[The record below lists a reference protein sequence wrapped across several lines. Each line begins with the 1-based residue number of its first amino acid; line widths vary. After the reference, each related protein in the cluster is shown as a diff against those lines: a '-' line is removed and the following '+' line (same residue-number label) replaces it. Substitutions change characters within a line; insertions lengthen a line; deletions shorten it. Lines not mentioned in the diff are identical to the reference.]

1 MSTVVVAP
9 DSFKGSASAAAIAAA
24 LAEGWRSVRAAD
36 RIVLA
41 PMADGG
47 EGTLDAFAVAVPG
60 AVRHPVRV
68 DGPDGRPVEAS
79 WLELPYGSAVV
90 ELAETSG
97 IGLLDALAPFDAHT
111 IGFGQAIAA
120 ALDSGATRLLLA
132 IGGSASTDA
141 GAGAL
146 TALGARLLDAEGRPV
161 PPGNRG
167 LASVARVDL
176 SGLRA
181 LPAGGAHILSDVT
194 SPLLGPS
201 GAAAVFGPQKGA
213 SPADVASLEEGLAR
227 FAAAVA
233 AGAGGG
239 GGGSVDDSAARGVGA
254 AVDPATPGVGSL
266 VDPATPGAGAAG
278 GAGYGLL
285 IWGATLSA
293 GAAAVGEAIGLPAS
307 IASADAVLTGE
318 GRFDSQSAAGKVPDY
333 VSALAR
339 AAGVA
344 AYLAAGSIAAEPTA
358 FAASAELAALAG
370 GSAPAIADP
379 LPWAR
384 AAGAAL
390 ARAYTAGH

>member
-9 DSFKGSASAAAIAAA
+9 DSFKGSATAAAIAEA
-24 LAEGWRSVRAAD
+24 LADGWRSVREGD
-36 RIVLA
+36 RVVLA

-47 EGTLDAFAVAVPG
+47 EGTLDAFSVAVPG
-60 AVRHPVRV
+60 AVRHPARV
-68 DGPDGRPVEAS
+68 AGPDGSAVDAS
-79 WLELPYGSAVV
+79 WLELPDGTAVV

-111 IGFGQAIAA
+111 TGFGQAIAA
-120 ALDSGATRLLLA
+120 ALDAGATRLLLA
-132 IGGSASTDA
+132 IGGSASTDG

-146 TALGARLLDAEGRPV
+146 TALGARVLDSAGQPV
-161 PPGNRG
+161 APGNRG

-194 SPLLGPS
+194 SPLLGPA

-213 SPADVASLEEGLAR
+213 SAADVVLLEAGLER
-227 FAAAVA
+227 FVAAVA
-233 AGAGGG
+233 SAGG
-239 GGGSVDDSAARGVGA
+239 
-254 AVDPATPGVGSL
+254 VDPATPGAGAAGGFGRDLRSL

-285 IWGATLSA
+285 LWGGSLSA
-293 GAAAVGEAIGLPAS
+293 GSTAVGEAIGLPEL
-307 IASADAVLTGE
+307 IASADAVVTGE

-333 VSALAR
+333 VSGLAR
-339 AAGVA
+339 TADVPAF
-344 AYLAAGSIAAEPTA
+344 LAAGSIVAEPTA
-358 FAASAELAALAG
+358 FAASAELASLAG
-370 GSAPAIADP
+370 STTAAIAEP
-379 LPWAR
+379 LRWAR

-390 ARAYTAGH
+390 ARAFTAG

>member
-9 DSFKGSASAAAIAAA
+9 DSFKGSASAAAIAGA
-24 LAEGWRSVRAAD
+24 LADGWRSVRAAD

-60 AVRHPVRV
+60 AVRRCVRV
-68 DGPDGRPVEAS
+68 EGPDGRAVDAS
-79 WLELPYGSAVV
+79 WLELPDGSAVV

-97 IGLLDALAPFDAHT
+97 IGLLDALAPLDAHT

-146 TALGARLLDAEGRPV
+146 TALGARLLDAAGRPV
-161 PPGNRG
+161 LPGNRG
-167 LASVARVDL
+167 LAAVARVDL

-194 SPLLGPS
+194 SPLLGPT

-213 SPADVASLEEGLAR
+213 SAAEVASLEEGLAR
-227 FAAAVA
+227 FAAA
-233 AGAGGG
+233 AGA
-239 GGGSVDDSAARGVGA
+239 SVDPGVPGAGSARFTATGA
-254 AVDPATPGVGSL
+254 A

-285 IWGATLSA
+285 LWGATLSA

-318 GRFDSQSAAGKVPDY
+318 GRFDSQSAAGKVPEY
-333 VSALAR
+333 VSGLAR
-339 AAGVA
+339 AAGVP
-344 AYLAAGSIAAEPTA
+344 AYLAAGSIAAEPTG
-358 FAASAELAALAG
+358 FAVSAELAALAG

-390 ARAYTAGH
+390 ARAHTASH

>member
-9 DSFKGSASAAAIAAA
+9 DSFKGSASAAAIAGA
-24 LAEGWRSVRAAD
+24 LAVGWRSVRPAD

-68 DGPDGRPVEAS
+68 EGPDGRAVDAS
-79 WLELPYGSAVV
+79 WLELPDGSAVV

-97 IGLLDALAPFDAHT
+97 IGLLDTLAPLDAHT

-132 IGGSASTDA
+132 IGGSASTDG

-146 TALGARLLDAEGRPV
+146 TALGARLLDEAGRPV

-167 LASVARVDL
+167 LATIARIDL

-213 SPADVASLEEGLAR
+213 SAAEVASLEEGLAR
-227 FAAAVA
+227 FAAAAAA
-233 AGAGGG
+233 AG
-239 GGGSVDDSAARGVGA
+239 SAVA
-254 AVDPATPGVGSL
+254 PG
-266 VDPATPGAGAAG
+266 TPGAGAAG
-278 GAGYGLL
+278 GTGFGLL
-285 IWGATLSA
+285 VWGATLSA
-293 GAAAVGEAIGLPAS
+293 GSAAVGEAIGLPALV
-307 IASADAVLTGE
+307 ATADAVVTGE
-318 GRFDSQSAAGKVPDY
+318 GRFDSQSAAGKVPEY
-333 VSALAR
+333 VAGLA
-339 AAGVA
+339 AAAHVP
-344 AYLAAGSIAAEPTA
+344 AYLAAGSIAAEPAT
-358 FAASAELAALAG
+358 FAASVELAALAG
-370 GSAPAIADP
+370 GASEAIADP
-379 LPWAR
+379 LRWAR

-390 ARAYTAGH
+390 AAAHSAAHTHADASPA